1 MKTTFC
7 FLALALALT
16 VATNAQTVSTQ
27 TSGTVVYARITP
39 ASELKQSPA
48 VQQSSTPAVMPQTI
62 SESMRNK
69 GDVPFIKKAFQTTAT
84 SK

>member
-7 FLALALALT
+7 FLALVLALT

-39 ASELKQSPA
+39 ASESKQSPT
-48 VQQSSTPAVMPQTI
+48 VQQSSTPAVMPPTI
-62 SESMRNK
+62 SELEQKSGNK
-69 GDVPFIKKAFQTTAT
+69 PFIKKAFQTTSAQ
-84 SK
+84 